1 VNPAQ
6 IDLEI
11 TEVSAIEEV
20 EETIET
26 MMRLKQMGFTISIDD
41 FGTGYSSLSRLADFP
56 IDTLKIP
63 QEFVERMQDS
73 ETDHALIS
81 SIIHL
86 AKSLRLDVVA
96 EGVETLEQV
105 NLLNQLACQRMQGY
119 YFGKSMQ
126 AGNIQELYQLEK

>member
-1 VNPAQ
+1 
-6 IDLEI
+6 
-11 TEVSAIEEV
+11 
-20 EETIET
+20 
-26 MMRLKQMGFTISIDD
+26 
-41 FGTGYSSLSRLADFP
+41 
-56 IDTLKIP
+56 
-63 QEFVERMQDS
+63 MQDS